1 VVCSDHGQTAVDR
14 VARLS
19 EAYADLS
26 VFSGRRSTTHAD
38 ADVVVTASNRSG
50 MVYALNGRP
59 ARELAERLDGADGVD
74 FTLFLEDGQAVARRE
89 REELRFAPENGGW
102 RTSGDE
108 QVLDATRYPNGLER
122 SWCALACPNAG
133 EVIVSAAPGWEF
145 EDLGGRHHAGG
156 GSHGSL
162 LAGDSTIPM
171 IAAGFGDDEPLP
183 PDPSV
188 TDLAPLALTHFG
200 VEPPASMRAHVRSGV

>member
-1 VVCSDHGQTAVDR
+1 
-14 VARLS
+14 
-19 EAYADLS
+19 
-26 VFSGRRSTTHAD
+26 
-38 ADVVVTASNRSG
+38 
-50 MVYALNGRP
+50 
-59 ARELAERLDGADGVD
+59 
-74 FTLFLEDGQAVARRE
+74 
-89 REELRFAPENGGW
+89 
-102 RTSGDE
+102 
-108 QVLDATRYPNGLER
+108 VLDPAEYPNGLER

-162 LAGDSTIPM
+162 RAGDSMVPI
-171 IAAGFGDDEPLP
+171 IAAGFGEGSPLP

-200 VEPPASMRAHVRSGV
+200 VEPPASMRARVRSGV